1 MSDDESL
8 CWTTAVELS
17 RRIAARDITPMEVAD
32 AVLRRIEKVNPLL
45 NAFVFHNPEQVL
57 RDARRLTEDL
67 TKRTTLPPLH
77 GIPYSVKEVCAVA
90 ATPVTSGVVAFKD
103 MVADRDEPVSA
114 RLRASGGL
122 FLGKTNIA
130 EGGYKASSDNHLYG
144 STRNPWHPGMTAGGS
159 SSGAGAAV
167 AAGMGQLA
175 QGTDGG
181 GSIRIP
187 AALNGVVGFKPSLGR
202 IPQTRLAGRFHT
214 FAFHGPITRMVADAA
229 LMLTTMAGFDDE
241 DPLSLPSDGVDYLAA
256 LDQPIE
262 SGRMAWS
269 PDLGISKCDSEIQ
282 GICEE
287 ALIAFVEMGWTVE
300 EDRPDWTDPAKT
312 MWEGVWGPVY
322 AGKLDAANWDDQA
335 GHVDQELVQVIRDGA
350 RLTTVQVQR
359 ADAARGKMVDT
370 LREFLCRFDFLVTP
384 VTTAQAFGHDEFC
397 PAVLAG
403 APLLERLMGWVLT
416 YPFNMTTN
424 PAISIP
430 VGFTRNGVPVG
441 LQIVGR
447 LRADADVLRLAAA
460 FEAVRPWAQRRPSDA
475 VLNGENP

>member
-67 TKRTTLPPLH
+67 TKRTTLPPLY

-202 IPQTRLAGRFHT
+202 IPQTRL
-214 FAFHGPITRMVADAA
+214 
-229 LMLTTMAGFDDE
+229 
-241 DPLSLPSDGVDYLAA
+241 
-256 LDQPIE
+256 
-262 SGRMAWS
+262 
-269 PDLGISKCDSEIQ
+269 
-282 GICEE
+282 
-287 ALIAFVEMGWTVE
+287 
-300 EDRPDWTDPAKT
+300 
-312 MWEGVWGPVY
+312 
-322 AGKLDAANWDDQA
+322 
-335 GHVDQELVQVIRDGA
+335 
-350 RLTTVQVQR
+350 
-359 ADAARGKMVDT
+359 
-370 LREFLCRFDFLVTP
+370 
-384 VTTAQAFGHDEFC
+384 
-397 PAVLAG
+397 
-403 APLLERLMGWVLT
+403 
-416 YPFNMTTN
+416 
-424 PAISIP
+424 
-430 VGFTRNGVPVG
+430 
-441 LQIVGR
+441 
-447 LRADADVLRLAAA
+447 
-460 FEAVRPWAQRRPSDA
+460 
-475 VLNGENP
+475 

>member
-1 MSDDESL
+1 
-8 CWTTAVELS
+8 
-17 RRIAARDITPMEVAD
+17 
-32 AVLRRIEKVNPLL
+32 
-45 NAFVFHNPEQVL
+45 
-57 RDARRLTEDL
+57 
-67 TKRTTLPPLH
+67 
-77 GIPYSVKEVCAVA
+77 
-90 ATPVTSGVVAFKD
+90 
-103 MVADRDEPVSA
+103 
-114 RLRASGGL
+114 
-122 FLGKTNIA
+122 
-130 EGGYKASSDNHLYG
+130 
-144 STRNPWHPGMTAGGS
+144 
-159 SSGAGAAV
+159 
-167 AAGMGQLA
+167 
-175 QGTDGG
+175 
-181 GSIRIP
+181 
-187 AALNGVVGFKPSLGR
+187 
-202 IPQTRLAGRFHT
+202 
-214 FAFHGPITRMVADAA
+214 
-229 LMLTTMAGFDDE
+229 
-241 DPLSLPSDGVDYLAA
+241 
-256 LDQPIE
+256 
-262 SGRMAWS
+262 
-269 PDLGISKCDSEIQ
+269 
-282 GICEE
+282 
-287 ALIAFVEMGWTVE
+287 MGWTVE

-370 LREFLCRFDFLVTP
+370 LREFLRRFDFLVTP